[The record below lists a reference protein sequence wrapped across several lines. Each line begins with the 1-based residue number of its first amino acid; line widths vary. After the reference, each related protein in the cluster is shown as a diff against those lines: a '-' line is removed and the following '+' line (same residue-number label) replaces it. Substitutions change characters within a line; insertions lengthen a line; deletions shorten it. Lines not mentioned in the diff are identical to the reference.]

1 MLCVVKRIYVVPIGL
16 LAAQCTP
23 APSRP
28 PITGIAYV
36 RIYAKDPAASQRFY
50 TQEIRLPQAPCPTPD
65 CARYQ
70 VGPDQYIEVV
80 RATDDS
86 DGMRVIGFRTTDA
99 ERLRSYLAAHH
110 VNVPVSVSRDRNG
123 DRAFD
128 VIDAEGHHVAFV
140 QPKAPADRQGAISHR
155 LIHAGF
161 VVRDTARMDAFYRDV
176 LGFRPYWHGGMQP
189 GRTDWVSLQVP
200 DGRDW
205 LEYMLHVAPDASHHL
220 LGVMNHISLG
230 VENMDSTEAL
240 LEATGW
246 TPHGEEHK
254 QMGLDGKYQLN
265 VFDPDDV
272 RVEFMAFTPSQQPC
286 CSPFTG
292 PHPTP

>member
-1 MLCVVKRIYVVPIGL
+1 
-16 LAAQCTP
+16 
-23 APSRP
+23 
-28 PITGIAYV
+28 
-36 RIYAKDPAASQRFY
+36 
-50 TQEIRLPQAPCPTPD
+50 
-65 CARYQ
+65 
-70 VGPDQYIEVV
+70 
-80 RATDDS
+80 
-86 DGMRVIGFRTTDA
+86 
-99 ERLRSYLAAHH
+99 
-110 VNVPVSVSRDRNG
+110 
-123 DRAFD
+123 
-128 VIDAEGHHVAFV
+128 
-140 QPKAPADRQGAISHR
+140 
-155 LIHAGF
+155 LIHVGF
-161 VVRDTARMDAFYRDV
+161 VVGDSTRMDAFYREV

-205 LEYMLHVAPDASHHL
+205 LEYMLHVPPDASHHT
-220 LGVMNHISLG
+220 LGVMNHVSLG

-240 LEATGW
+240 LKATGW

-272 RVEFMAFTPSQQPC
+272 RVEFMAFTPSQDPC